1 MERSNRLNIKE
12 PGAERRQ
19 AINDAIRERRAEK
32 IEKTAYGWM

>member
-19 AINDAIRERRAEK
+19 AMSDAIKEMSAEK
-32 IEKTAYGWM
+32 IEKIAYG